1 MSNTQRPSAPVRHTV
16 VEEGT
21 EFKGALTSSCPIDVR
36 GRVEG
41 DIATPALT
49 VSTTGAVHGR
59 VKVGSVRSEGEL
71 SGEFDAES
79 VELAGKVRDNTVIRA
94 RSLEVKLSSSA
105 GRQLQVIFG
114 ECELSIG
121 EEPTEKD
128 NVEPVVEPA
137 PAEQPMAVVAAEV
150 SPEAAPN
157 AEASGAEDEGEEEGD
172 EDPAAAADGSAPT
185 GGKRKKKRKNGQP
198 EEAPQTAGWTQPPSQ
213 PPPAN

>member
-1 MSNTQRPSAPVRHTV
+1 V

-41 DIATPALT
+41 DVATPALT

-59 VKVGSVRSEGEL
+59 FKVGSVRSEGEL

-128 NVEPVVEPA
+128 NVEPVAEPA
-137 PAEQPMAVVAAEV
+137 PAEQPMAAVAAEA
-150 SPEAAPN
+150 SPEPAPN
-157 AEASGAEDEGEEEGD
+157 AEASAADEEGEEEGE
-172 EDPAAAADGSAPT
+172 EDGAVAADGSAPA
-185 GGKRKKKRKNGQP
+185 GGKRKKKRKNGQQ
-198 EEAPQTAGWTQPPSQ
+198 EETPQGGWTQPPSQ